1 MISFIVDCLEQ
12 IILSNEDNENNNSI
26 NSYVLAIA
34 MYINFNYENIVCQPH
49 MLDFLTSELSFKHM
63 NEISDRYPL
72 YTRRQIETIYIAFNI
87 FIYLYLFTNEIN

>member
-1 MISFIVDCLEQ
+1 MDNPITDNIVIYKKFTGLNKLIDSKYDYFIVCDSEIDVILE
-12 IILSNEDNENNNSI
+12 
-26 NSYVLAIA
+26 
-34 MYINFNYENIVCQPH
+34 NFNYENIVCQPH

-87 FIYLYLFTNEIN
+87 FILFK